1 MSDQNQEEDITPVA
15 PDPDT
20 EPGFG
25 LIAEADEEN
34 NVTPKSE
41 AYEVLA
47 RKYRPRIFDDMIGQ
61 EAMVQT
67 LRNAFETGRIA
78 HAFMLTGVRGVGKTT
93 TARILARALNYQTAQ
108 QDAPNVDMQEPG
120 FHCAD
125 IMAGSHVDVIEMDA
139 ASATGID
146 DIREIIENVR
156 YRPSAARYKV
166 FIIDEVH
173 MLSTQAFNGLLK
185 TLEEPPAHVKFVFA
199 TTEIRKVPVTV
210 LSRCQRF
217 DLRRLTI
224 EETLHLLNKVCT
236 AEGSRFQ
243 DESLALIARAAEGS
257 ARDALSLL
265 DRALAHGGEDSA
277 ETGPDADAMRQM
289 LGLADRGRVFDLF
302 DLVMQGKLPEALGE
316 FETQYNMGA
325 DPIVILADLAE
336 LTYRLTRMKFVPAA
350 MDDITMAEAL
360 RLRSKE
366 TADALSTQVLSRCW
380 QVLLKGHKE
389 AMTAPDPMAAA
400 EMVIIRLAHMSD
412 MPAPSELL
420 KQIQKSSPTG
430 NQGNAPHGNAPHGT
444 AGPETGDAPQNP
456 AGAQAV
462 SESQTSQ
469 PTTNGGSGGQ
479 LAERV
484 AQAETQHAPQIEI
497 APSSTLAPPLSRSP
511 ENFKQLVALVGQM
524 REIKFKT
531 VLETGVHLVRFEP
544 ASELKA
550 GVIEYRLAE
559 GAEDISRPLSRL
571 LKEWTGLQWVVSLS
585 QDTGAETLYKEAHD
599 DATRRKD
606 NAADD
611 PLVKAALETFPGAE
625 IVSVTNMDELS
636 GSLAANLEGQEFI
649 DDEGDYEGV
658 DVGNDEG
665 EA

>member
-1 MSDQNQEEDITPVA
+1 MSDQDQEEDITPMA

-34 NVTPKSE
+34 NVSLKSE

-93 TARILARALNYQTAQ
+93 TARILARALNYQTAEA
-108 QDAPNVDMQEPG
+108 DVPNVDMPEPG
-120 FHCAD
+120 FHCLD

-224 EETLHLLNKVCT
+224 EETLQLLNKVCA
-236 AEGSRFQ
+236 AEGSAFQ
-243 DESLALIARAAEGS
+243 EESLALIARAAEGS

-265 DRALAHGGEDSA
+265 DRALAHGSEGEA
-277 ETGPDADAMRQM
+277 EGGPDADAMRQM

-316 FETQYNMGA
+316 FEMQYNLGA

-336 LTYRLTRMKFVPAA
+336 LTYRLTRMKFVPSA

-360 RLRSKE
+360 RHRSKE

-400 EMVIIRLAHMSD
+400 EMVLIRLAHMSD
-412 MPAPSELL
+412 LPAPEELL
-420 KQIQKSSPTG
+420 RQIQKSTPSKSEAPSPTV
-430 NQGNAPHGNAPHGT
+430 APSTTVSA
-444 AGPETGDAPQNP
+444 EAPQNYAETTGITGVQASSQASGP
-456 AGAQAV
+456 QAAGGPV
-462 SESQTSQ
+462 TERLMQTE
-469 PTTNGGSGGQ
+469 P
-479 LAERV
+479 
-484 AQAETQHAPQIEI
+484 QAEIQINPAQSPHVHEAPQVM
-497 APSSTLAPPLSRSP
+497 PRPDT
-511 ENFKQLVALVGQM
+511 FKKLVALVGQM
-524 REIKFKT
+524 REIKLKT
-531 VLETGVHLVRFEP
+531 VLETSVHLVRFEP

-559 GAEDISRPLSRL
+559 GAEDISRPLSRS

-585 QDTGAETLYKEAHD
+585 QDAGAETLYKEAHD
-599 DATRRKD
+599 DASRRKD

-611 PLVKAALETFPGAE
+611 PLVKAALEAFPGAE

-636 GSLAANLEGQEFI
+636 GSLSENLEGEQDGQELP
-649 DDEGDYEGV
+649 
-658 DVGNDEG
+658 NDED
-665 EA
+665 ET

>member
-1 MSDQNQEEDITPVA
+1 MSDQNQEEDIPPMA

-34 NVTPKSE
+34 NVSLKSE

-108 QDAPNVDMQEPG
+108 ENAPNTDMPEPG
-120 FHCAD
+120 FHCVD

-156 YRPSAARYKV
+156 YRPSSARYKV

-224 EETLHLLNKVCT
+224 EETLQLLNKVCA
-236 AEGSRFQ
+236 AEGTLFQ

-265 DRALAHGGEDSA
+265 DRALAHGTEGDA
-277 ETGPDADAMRQM
+277 EKGPDADTMRQM

-316 FETQYNMGA
+316 FEMQYNLGA

-336 LTYRLTRMKFVPAA
+336 LTYRLTRMKFVPSAI
-350 MDDITMAEAL
+350 DDITMAEAL
-360 RLRSKE
+360 RHRSKE

-400 EMVIIRLAHMSD
+400 EMVLIRLAHMSD
-412 MPAPSELL
+412 LPTPEELL
-420 KQIQKSSPTG
+420 KQIQKSTPAKNETPSPNVT
-430 NQGNAPHGNAPHGT
+430 PTTTEP
-444 AGPETGDAPQNP
+444 PSVPQNKTYTT
-456 AGAQAV
+456 AV
-462 SESQTSQ
+462 SGTQLSHQS
-469 PTTNGGSGGQ
+469 SGGPMT
-479 LAERV
+479 ERLPQTES
-484 AQAETQHAPQIEI
+484 QAETQINPEQSPHAPQVM
-497 APSSTLAPPLSRSP
+497 PSPDT
-511 ENFKQLVALVGQM
+511 FKKLVALVGQM
-524 REIKFKT
+524 REIKLKT

-544 ASELKA
+544 ASEHKA

-559 GAEDISRPLSRL
+559 GAEDISRSLSRA

-585 QDTGAETLYKEAHD
+585 QDMGAETLYKKAHD
-599 DATRRKD
+599 DATRRRD
-606 NAADD
+606 NAADN
-611 PLVKAALETFPGAE
+611 PLVQAALEIFPGAE

-636 GSLAANLEGQEFI
+636 GPLSPDIEGDHDVHEFP
-649 DDEGDYEGV
+649 DDEDKT
-658 DVGNDEG
+658 
-665 EA
+665 